1 MGKTYIIAEAGVNHN
16 GDIELAKQL
25 IEVAA
30 EAGVDAIKFQT
41 FKAERLASVKAPK
54 ADYQNKTTDVAES
67 QFEMLKKLELPL
79 DVYPHLID
87 LCEQKGIDFLSTP
100 FEEESLAFLVQQC
113 RLPLIKIPSGEI
125 TNAPFLLAV
134 ARTDLPVILST
145 GMSTLKDIEDALSVL
160 AFGYLHDKEPVD
172 LADLTRAYIEAQNV
186 GLLKEKVQLL
196 HCTTEYPAPF
206 DEVNLDAMETMA
218 NAFGLQVGYSD
229 HTKGIAIPLAAVARG
244 AKIIEKHFTL
254 DKNLPGPDHKASLEP
269 DELKAMVDG
278 IRQIEQAIGNGIK
291 ISGSKEQSNIVIV
304 RKSIIAACRIKK
316 GEIFTRDNLAVKRP
330 GNGISPMKYWRMLGT
345 RAERDYEEDELIV
358 L

>member
-16 GDIELAKQL
+16 GDVELAKHL

-41 FKAERLASVKAPK
+41 FKAEKLASVKAPK
-54 ADYQNKTTDVAES
+54 ADYQNKTTDAAES

-87 LCEQKGIDFLSTP
+87 LCKQNGIDFLSTP

-125 TNAPFLLAV
+125 TNAPFLLSV
-134 ARTDLPVILST
+134 ARTGLPVILST
-145 GMSTLKDIEDALSVL
+145 GMSTLRDIEDALSVL
-160 AFGYLHDKEPVD
+160 SFGYLHDKEPVD

-229 HTKGIAIPLAAVARG
+229 HTKGIAIPLAAVEMG
-244 AKIIEKHFTL
+244 AKIIE
-254 DKNLPGPDHKASLEP
+254 
-269 DELKAMVDG
+269 
-278 IRQIEQAIGNGIK
+278 
-291 ISGSKEQSNIVIV
+291 
-304 RKSIIAACRIKK
+304 
-316 GEIFTRDNLAVKRP
+316 
-330 GNGISPMKYWRMLGT
+330 
-345 RAERDYEEDELIV
+345 
-358 L
+358 